1 MSEHKAS
8 CSCGQLEITVT
19 GAPRGV
25 AMCHCIA
32 CQKRTGST
40 YGAQATY
47 EPTNVTVA
55 GVSTDCVRT
64 FSSLPQS

>member
-19 GAPRGV
+19 GAPRRV
-25 AMCHCIA
+25 VMCHCIA
-32 CQKRTGST
+32 CHKRTGST